1 MSCTNDYKKKREI
14 VKYFFTFIVI
24 CILGTSCNRIKIE
37 RDIANMMGT
46 RVVVPYDSLYA
57 LHEIDKVQIDAA
69 DYVYVVYYDST
80 VCSVCTLKNGYY
92 WETLRDS
99 LRQVEKN
106 VEFVF
111 VYAPP
116 KEEIPKFI
124 NELKYVKNTFVTL
137 VDTIGVFGRNNK
149 HISSNSNLHAFLL
162 DKERKV
168 VMVGN
173 VQSTPAVE
181 KLFWKSLSGDNEK

>member
-1 MSCTNDYKKKREI
+1 MNWINDFKEKRDI
-14 VKYFFTFIVI
+14 IKYFFIFIVI

-46 RVVVPYDSLYA
+46 KISVPYDSLYA
-57 LHEIDKVQIDAA
+57 LHEINKKQIKLA

-99 LRQVEKN
+99 LLQVEKN
-106 VEFVF
+106 VELVF
-111 VYAPP
+111 IYAPP
-116 KEEIPKFI
+116 KEETPKFI

-137 VDTIGVFGRNNK
+137 VDTADVFGRNNK
-149 HISSNSNLHAFLL
+149 HISSNCKCISSNKYRFHTGMLLFRYGSAFL
-162 DKERKV
+162 
-168 VMVGN
+168 
-173 VQSTPAVE
+173 SAW
-181 KLFWKSLSGDNEK
+181 FIY